1 MPAVFTQRLLY
12 ITPVII
18 TRMPRVV
25 NHEERRQEIAE
36 AAWRVLEREGLA
48 GADLREIAREAGN
61 TTGVITHYFRDK
73 RELMTFAFGLLVD
86 RSTARMARAS
96 AEAGLLEA
104 LAQILPLDEER
115 RRETAV
121 WLALVSASLT
131 DPQLA
136 EGLRL
141 RYRQAREAMLPVF
154 RTALEERRG
163 EDPEDTGDEL
173 LAVVDGITVDAL
185 SDPERYPPGRQLALL
200 RRALVRLDLPAG
212 DSAGQSD

>member
-1 MPAVFTQRLLY
+1 M
-12 ITPVII
+12 
-18 TRMPRVV
+18 
-25 NHEERRQEIAE
+25 NHGERREEIAE
-36 AAWRVLEREGLA
+36 AAWRVIEREGLA
-48 GADLREIAREAGN
+48 GADLREIAREAGH

-96 AEAGLLEA
+96 AEAGLTEA
-104 LAQILPLDEER
+104 LAQVLPLDKER

-121 WLALVSASLT
+121 WLALVDASLT

-154 RTALEERRG
+154 RTALEEVPE
-163 EDPEDTGDEL
+163 EDPEDIGDEL

-185 SDPERYPPGRQLALL
+185 SDPERYPPGRQLVLL
-200 RRALVRLDLPAG
+200 RRALVRLGLPAG
-212 DSAGQSD
+212 ACAGQSE